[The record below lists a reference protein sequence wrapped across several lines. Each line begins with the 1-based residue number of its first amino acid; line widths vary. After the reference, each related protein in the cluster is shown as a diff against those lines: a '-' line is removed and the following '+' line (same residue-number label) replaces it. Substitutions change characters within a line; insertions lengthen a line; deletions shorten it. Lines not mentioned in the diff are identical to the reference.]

1 MAQAI
6 NAIVDEET
14 EDLATFFE
22 GRMMI
27 EEIVDEII
35 YQVITGKSLEFPG
48 GEVEEIPQDEVEE
61 IPQDKVEEIPQD
73 VLDPLQIPLGRKRST
88 LPIFWSWSSFSVSRR
103 AAELLVSATKA
114 IPPAS
119 VLTTVSSITE
129 IFFPSLSSF
138 SVAMMKYRS

>member
-114 IPPAS
+114 S

-129 IFFPSLSSF
+129 TCFPHQVPSLLP
-138 SVAMMKYRS
+138 